1 MFATHFDLGILVRIK
16 ACAALFAALFFIG
29 CGDAETPE
37 TTVVEEAQVVEV
49 AIPQP
54 LSLRPRV
61 SQMLDGWVEYKDW
74 ADRMD
79 ALLKTEDGAEVL
91 LLSEEL
97 LELSQA
103 LESSE
108 FPADADKPSV
118 RSRIRVVRTFLLKL
132 KEDFHYQLNY
142 RESQVLAAE
151 AYNALREQFNRLDA
165 MNIDP
170 TIFDK

>member
-1 MFATHFDLGILVRIK
+1 MFTANLHLRIPTGHK
-16 ACAALFAALFFIG
+16 ALFFLFAVLFLIG
-29 CGDAETPE
+29 CGDSDAPQ
-37 TTVVEEAQVVEV
+37 TTEEEEAQVVEV

-54 LSLRPRV
+54 VTLRPQV
-61 SQMLDGWVEYKDW
+61 IQMLEGWTAYKDW

-79 ALLKTEDGAEVL
+79 ALLKTEDEGEVL
-91 LLSEEL
+91 LLAEEI

-103 LESSE
+103 LENSE
-108 FPADADKPSV
+108 FPEDADKPSV

-142 RESQVLAAE
+142 RESQLLTAN

>member
-1 MFATHFDLGILVRIK
+1 MFSTHFFLRNNAILVVF
-16 ACAALFAALFFIG
+16 AVLFLNG
-29 CGDAETPE
+29 CGDAEAPE
-37 TTVVEEAQVVEV
+37 AIAEPEAQVVEV

-54 LSLRPRV
+54 VNLRPRV
-61 SQMLDGWVEYKDW
+61 ATMLDGWTEYKDW
-74 ADRMD
+74 ATRMD
-79 ALLKTEDGAEVL
+79 ELLKTEDGGEVL
-91 LLSEEL
+91 LLAEEL

-103 LESSE
+103 LETSE
-108 FPADADKPSV
+108 FPADADKPSI

-142 RESQVLAAE
+142 RDSQLLTAE